1 MSLNIDVECRWE
13 NQNDNWE
20 WIMSPI
26 AINKHNIINIIQEEW
41 EFEND
46 ITEAFDLEDDKD

>member
-1 MSLNIDVECRWE
+1 
-13 NQNDNWE
+13 
-20 WIMSPI
+20 MSPI